1 MNLKKVKDTRPIS
14 YGYYDGLIP
23 KGCVTIIAGQG
34 EAGKSTLMCYLAETL
49 SRIAKTIIVSN
60 EEDAGIIS
68 GRIRPES
75 DVTIASFSQED
86 NHRKITP
93 KELLDVIND
102 FDLIFVDS
110 LVTFNE
116 GKDINKSGT
125 AEAFLTPFVAKV
137 VDTNKALVFLHHTNK
152 GGGDTLQDI
161 VSGSERL
168 VSGVRHCKVVI
179 NDKLN
184 GRRFLCV
191 AKDNTGM
198 KRVNLEI
205 IGEKLRLPDGG
216 DMTVIRELVPTPVD
230 IEKIIYMNSRESKR
244 KKWDREIFANAEQ
257 DAEQIETPPEI
268 IRLVLMA
275 SKGKPVD
282 RYFISEQTGRYQTW
296 NYAVNKT
303 GNKWV
308 YKTKNGREV
317 TYHFNDLSLEWLEH
331 KMNNR

>member
-1 MNLKKVKDTRPIS
+1 MHLKKVRGTKPMS

-34 EAGKSTLMCYLAETL
+34 ESGKSTLMCYLAETL
-49 SRIAKTIIVSN
+49 SRVANTIIVSN

-75 DVTIASFSQED
+75 DVTIASFSQEE
-86 NHRKITP
+86 NHRKITT
-93 KELLDVIND
+93 KELLEVIDD

-110 LVTFNE
+110 LVTFND

-137 VDTNKALVFLHHTNK
+137 VDTDKALVFLHHTNK

-244 KKWDREIFANAEQ
+244 KKWDKEIFANTDTDIER
-257 DAEQIETPPEI
+257 IETPPEI
-268 IRLVLMA
+268 IRMVLLA
-275 SKGKPVD
+275 SKGEPVD
-282 RYFISEQTGRYQTW
+282 RHFVTEQTGRYQTW

-303 GNKWV
+303 GTKWV
-308 YKTKNGREV
+308 DKTKNGREV
-317 TYHFNDLSLEWLEH
+317 VYHFTDLALEWLEYQ
-331 KMNNR
+331 NNH